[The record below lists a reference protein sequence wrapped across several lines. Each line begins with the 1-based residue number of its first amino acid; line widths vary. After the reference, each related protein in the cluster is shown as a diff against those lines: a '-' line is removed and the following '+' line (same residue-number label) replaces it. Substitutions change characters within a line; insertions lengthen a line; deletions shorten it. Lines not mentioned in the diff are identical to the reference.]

1 MENQNMPT
9 FLPTDM
15 DDNVIPAV
23 RLKPDGAHTINV
35 SGTSARNSTAFD
47 AETRIVSLYATG
59 PVFVKFGDA
68 TVTAT
73 TSDHYF
79 PTGVYYDFAIGGGKV
94 GHYTHVAA
102 LQADS
107 SCELYVSE
115 KE

>member
-1 MENQNMPT
+1 MPT

-23 RLKPDGAHTINV
+23 RLKSGGAHTINV

-59 PVFVKFGDA
+59 AVYVKFGDSS
-68 TVTAT
+68 VTAT

-79 PTGVYYDFAIGGGKV
+79 PTGVYYDFSVGGGKV
-94 GHYTHVAA
+94 GHYTHVAV

-107 SCELYVSE
+107 SCKMYVSE